1 MPDVGLSIPAFAAS
15 SASSINFRGRTVS
28 VASLAD
34 ESVHAAQ
41 ALTALGI
48 GRGDRIA
55 LWLPNCPEWF
65 TLFFA
70 AARIGAIAVMVNTRY
85 RSTEVADIINRSG
98 AKALFLWPGFR
109 GIDFPAILADIPS
122 EDLAALEVIV
132 SVSPDQ
138 SAEET
143 SKAPVPDIAG
153 HQSLSFADFVALDA
167 GVDSAWPVSEADRAG
182 DDVAIFTTSGT
193 TSKPKFVLHSQQN
206 TTRHAADVAASFG
219 MAADGAPLLQ
229 TLPLCGVFG
238 FCQAMA
244 TIAAGR
250 RMILEE
256 AFSASVAVAAIRA
269 EAVSHFF
276 ATDDMLHAMLDLDE
290 DRQGL
295 RSLEMVGF
303 AAFNGDPGLL
313 MDRCD
318 AHGVPLVGLYGMSEV
333 MALFAAQPVE
343 ADRAQRILGGGRLVC
358 PETRVRVRDPE
369 TGNLLGMNQIG
380 ALEIKSP
387 NQMLGYFQNEEAT
400 AQTID
405 EDGYIRTGDAGYLD
419 DVGFAFVARMGDA
432 LRLGGFLVAP
442 EEIMAVIDQMPSVS
456 ASQVVSVTID
466 GKSRCAAFVIPRQGR
481 TVMSEDVIRHCAAKL
496 ASFKTPVAVWF
507 VEAFPTTPSPNG
519 TKVQRRKLQD
529 LAQARLGSDAA
540 KAS

>member
-1 MPDVGLSIPAFAAS
+1 MPEAGLSIPAFATA
-15 SASSINFRGRTVS
+15 SASSINFRGSEVP
-28 VASLAD
+28 VAELAAG
-34 ESVHAAQ
+34 SAHVAQ

-48 GRGDRIA
+48 GRGDRLA
-55 LWLPNCPEWF
+55 VWLPNCPEWF

-85 RSTEVADIINRSG
+85 RSTEVADIVNRSG

-109 GIDFPAILADIPS
+109 GIDFQAILADIPS
-122 EDLAALEVIV
+122 EDLAALDVIV
-132 SVSPDQ
+132 SMAPDQ
-138 SAEET
+138 ATTDREP
-143 SKAPVPDIAG
+143 APLYKTAG
-153 HQSLSFADFVALDA
+153 TRSLSFADFLALGA
-167 GVDSAWPVSEADRAG
+167 GADEARMLTEEERANAG
-182 DDVAIFTTSGT
+182 IAIFTTSGT
-193 TSKPKFVLHSQQN
+193 TSKPKFVLHSQEN
-206 TTRHAADVAASFG
+206 TTRHATDVVRSFG
-219 MAADGAPLLQ
+219 MADGGAPLLQ

-250 RMILEE
+250 PMMLEE
-256 AFSASVAVAAIRA
+256 SFSAPVAVASIRA
-269 EAVSHFF
+269 HAMTHFF

-303 AAFNGDPGLL
+303 AAFNGDPGPL

-369 TGNLLGMNQIG
+369 TGTLLDRNQIG

-387 NQMLGYFQNEEAT
+387 NQMLGYFQNDAAT
-400 AQTID
+400 AETID

-442 EEIMAVIDQMPSVS
+442 EEIMAVIDQMESVS
-456 ASQVVSVTID
+456 ASQVVGVTID
-466 GKSRCAAFVIPRQGR
+466 GKSRCAAFVIPGKGQS
-481 TVMSEDVIRHCAAKL
+481 VLPEDVIHCCAARL
-496 ASFKTPVAVWF
+496 APYKAPVAVWF
-507 VEAFPTTPSPNG
+507 VDSFPTTPSPNG
-519 TKVQRRKLQD
+519 TKVQRRKLQA
-529 LAQARLGSDAA
+529 LAQSNLDGGAA